1 MLKTWVLAVALVAYL
16 PGLRL
21 RGALTDTV
29 FAEKI
34 RTTAISS
41 IAEMTF
47 TAKGARTLLKNVGVQ
62 RQCG

>member
-1 MLKTWVLAVALVAYL
+1 MLKTWVLAVALVAYFS
-16 PGLRL
+16 GLRL
-21 RGALTDTV
+21 RRALTDTV

-34 RTTAISS
+34 RTAAVSGV
-41 IAEMTF
+41 AEMTF